1 GGVNS
6 SIGASN
12 SDSANLIL
20 SNGGTLAYTGGAT
33 ATDRGLQLGVGGGA
47 LGVSNVASVLTVSGV
62 VEDQGAT
69 REILT
74 KKGDGTL
81 VLSGTNTYS
90 GGTVVAE
97 GTLQAGSIQAFGSP
111 TAIATVASGA
121 TLDLNGFNNTVGA
134 LAGAG

>member
-1 GGVNS
+1 VVSSDDAGLTKSGAGTLTLTNANNSYTGVTTVNGGTLAVAALADGGVNS

-81 VLSGTNTYS
+81 VL
-90 GGTVVAE
+90 
-97 GTLQAGSIQAFGSP
+97 
-111 TAIATVASGA
+111 
-121 TLDLNGFNNTVGA
+121 
-134 LAGAG
+134 